1 MSFEDDQRAGIC
13 KAVAINRKLMG
24 LPPQEFPEG
33 SPAHIATLKNKIAEL
48 EKENEDLRDKIDEL
62 KNLVRNQSLALDV
75 SEETGA
81 REMAWIAG
89 GLLLEQQGG
98 RGIPICG
105 EAIGIER
112 DNLMQAWRERRGEK

>member
-1 MSFEDDQRAGIC
+1 MTTIE
-13 KAVAINRKLMG
+13 
-24 LPPQEFPEG
+24 
-33 SPAHIATLKNKIAEL
+33 IAELIKGYQAKIAEL